1 METRNNINPRPFQPV
16 SPGCILKE
24 ELEARSL
31 PISDF
36 AHKIGLEEFDLD
48 KLLNGTL
55 CLSPEIASS
64 LERFLGIPA
73 SFWLSL
79 QSAYEEDLDK
89 SDNKGMVR
97 TFLNKFTRNRVAFKS
112 RNSYNKFTLEGIC
125 IVCCMHSLPG

>member
-36 AHKIGLEEFDLD
+36 AHKIGLEEFELD

-64 LERFLGIPA
+64 LERILGIPA

-79 QSAYEEDLDK
+79 QSAYEEDLDNY
-89 SDNKGMVR
+89 SSFGY
-97 TFLNKFTRNRVAFKS
+97 L
-112 RNSYNKFTLEGIC
+112 IC
-125 IVCCMHSLPG
+125 YILYIMRQFWETELAWIP

>member
-1 METRNNINPRPFQPV
+1 MIRIMETRNNINPRPFQPV

-36 AHKIGLEEFDLD
+36 AHKIGLEEFELD

-64 LERFLGIPA
+64 LERFWA
-73 SFWLSL
+73 
-79 QSAYEEDLDK
+79 
-89 SDNKGMVR
+89 
-97 TFLNKFTRNRVAFKS
+97 FLLLFGFLCNLLMKK
-112 RNSYNKFTLEGIC
+112 I
-125 IVCCMHSLPG
+125 

>member
-1 METRNNINPRPFQPV
+1 METRNNINPRLFLPV

-36 AHKIGLEEFDLD
+36 AHKIGLEEFELD

-64 LERFLGIPA
+64 LERFWA
-73 SFWLSL
+73 
-79 QSAYEEDLDK
+79 
-89 SDNKGMVR
+89 
-97 TFLNKFTRNRVAFKS
+97 FLLLFGFLCNLLMKK
-112 RNSYNKFTLEGIC
+112 I
-125 IVCCMHSLPG
+125 

>member
-36 AHKIGLEEFDLD
+36 AHKIGLEEFELD
-48 KLLNGTL
+48 KLLNGAL

-64 LERFLGIPA
+64 LERFWGIPA

-79 QSAYEEDLDK
+79 QSAYEEDFDK

-97 TFLNKFTRNRVAFKS
+97 TFLDKFTRNRVAF
-112 RNSYNKFTLEGIC
+112 
-125 IVCCMHSLPG
+125 

>member
-16 SPGCILKE
+16 SPDCILKE

-36 AHKIGLEEFDLD
+36 AHKIGLEEFELD

-73 SFWLSL
+73 SFSL
-79 QSAYEEDLDK
+79 IVLYCINYL
-89 SDNKGMVR
+89 
-97 TFLNKFTRNRVAFKS
+97 FL
-112 RNSYNKFTLEGIC
+112 GDI
-125 IVCCMHSLPG
+125 SLIMFIP

>member
-24 ELEARSL
+24 ELEVRSL

-36 AHKIGLEEFDLD
+36 AHKIGLEEFELD

-64 LERFLGIPA
+64 LERFWGIPA

-79 QSAYEEDLDK
+79 QSAYEEDLDR

-97 TFLNKFTRNRVAFKS
+97 TFLNFVAPK
-112 RNSYNKFTLEGIC
+112 
-125 IVCCMHSLPG
+125 

>member
-1 METRNNINPRPFQPV
+1 MKGDGSTFFVLVHQLYHFMV
-16 SPGCILKE
+16 LQSYILQFE
-24 ELEARSL
+24 
-31 PISDF
+31 
-36 AHKIGLEEFDLD
+36 LD

-64 LERFLGIPA
+64 LERFWGIPA

-97 TFLNKFTRNRVAFKS
+97 TFLNFVAPK
-112 RNSYNKFTLEGIC
+112 
-125 IVCCMHSLPG
+125 

>member
-31 PISDF
+31 PISGF
-36 AHKIGLEEFDLD
+36 AHKIGLEEFELD

-55 CLSPEIASS
+55 CLSPEIAFS

-97 TFLNKFTRNRVAFKS
+97 TFLDKFTRNRVAF
-112 RNSYNKFTLEGIC
+112 
-125 IVCCMHSLPG
+125 

>member
-24 ELEARSL
+24 ELETRSL

-36 AHKIGLEEFDLD
+36 AHKIGLEEFELD

-64 LERFLGIPA
+64 LERFWGHSCFFLAFFAICL
-73 SFWLSL
+73 FNL
-79 QSAYEEDLDK
+79 Q
-89 SDNKGMVR
+89 
-97 TFLNKFTRNRVAFKS
+97 AFC
-112 RNSYNKFTLEGIC
+112 RLLFVPVI
-125 IVCCMHSLPG
+125 